1 MPTSRVELFI
11 LYQMGASEEY
21 TWFSVVGVFLSE
33 AALREY
39 VKVKGITTQP
49 ELMDCPP
56 SNEILLKEPREF
68 LAVRSR
74 EGEVPDVELAQ

>member
-1 MPTSRVELFI
+1 MSTPGVDLFI
-11 LYQMGASEEY
+11 LYQMGASEEF

-33 AALREY
+33 GALRRH
-39 VKVKGITTQP
+39 VAAKGITTEP
-49 ELMDCPP
+49 ELMECPE

-68 LAVRSR
+68 LAVRSH